1 MPLLIMVVGFYF
13 FAGHNILNR
22 MRAEILQREAKTA
35 WVKNLLVKTN

>member
-1 MPLLIMVVGFYF
+1 
-13 FAGHNILNR
+13 LNR